1 MNAVSSGL
9 IVLAAL
15 LAVGLLVYLI
25 AALLFP
31 EDFS

>member
-1 MNAVSSGL
+1 MSAFTFLGCTV
-9 IVLAAL
+9 
-15 LAVGLLVYLI
+15 AVGLLIYLL

>member
-1 MNAVSSGL
+1 MNGL
-9 IVLAAL
+9 YL
-15 LAVGLLVYLI
+15 LAGLVAAGLRVYLL